1 MQIMPDGTSFK
12 GAGIDGKAR
21 QGDLKAVIGVTQ
33 AGDIVPLGSWAGLS
47 WQEIH
52 GQWRRQGA
60 TFAPGSI
67 VVCDGELGLAGGF
80 AQYAGEQQR
89 CQWHVARDLYH
100 AMPQDG
106 AGVKDVRPAQRRLAG
121 AMAVELPAGD
131 FEKVTD
137 ADKLALA
144 ARTDEAEA
152 KIMTLVAELERRGY
166 EKAAS
171 YLRRAKPGLFG
182 YVRRWLRWGLVSP
195 KASSMIERVMREL
208 GRRIK
213 NIAYGWSDRG
223 VTKIARII
231 LKRFAK
237 CQGVGSLLE
246 EGVRR

>member
-1 MQIMPDGTSFK
+1 
-12 GAGIDGKAR
+12 
-21 QGDLKAVIGVTQ
+21 
-33 AGDIVPLGSWAGLS
+33 
-47 WQEIH
+47 
-52 GQWRRQGA
+52 
-60 TFAPGSI
+60 
-67 VVCDGELGLAGGF
+67 
-80 AQYAGEQQR
+80 
-89 CQWHVARDLYH
+89 
-100 AMPQDG
+100 
-106 AGVKDVRPAQRRLAG
+106 
-121 AMAVELPAGD
+121 
-131 FEKVTD
+131 
-137 ADKLALA
+137 
-144 ARTDEAEA
+144 
-152 KIMTLVAELERRGY
+152 MTLVAELERRGY

-237 CQGVGSLLE
+237 CQGVGRLLE